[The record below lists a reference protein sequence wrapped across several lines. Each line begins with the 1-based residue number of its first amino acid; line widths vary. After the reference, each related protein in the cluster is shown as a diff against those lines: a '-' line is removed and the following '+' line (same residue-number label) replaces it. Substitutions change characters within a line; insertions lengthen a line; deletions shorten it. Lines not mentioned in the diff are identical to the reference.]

1 MSAIGCHD
9 PGSHHSSRLRQNPPK
24 IVTPDLQK
32 KLTEWRR
39 HLHANPELS
48 LQEKATSA
56 FVQQKLT
63 ELGIPFTAGIGG
75 HGVVA
80 TLSRGTTEARIGL
93 RADMDA
99 LPITETTGLPYASR
113 NSGVMHA
120 CGHDGHIVSLLGA
133 AALLAADKSWSGTID
148 LVFQPA
154 EEGFGGAKAMI
165 ADGLFDRFPM
175 TQIFGFH
182 NWPGLEAGAVA
193 VHDGVVMASGGRV
206 TITIDGHAGHAGMP
220 HLTSDPMIA
229 AGHLI
234 VALQSIVAR
243 NIDPLDTAVL
253 SLCTIS
259 GGTAPNQIAGQV
271 TIRGTLRNHQRAVRD
286 TIVSGIERICA
297 GIATTFD
304 VKVTPEITVGLNP
317 VINSPEGAS
326 LARLAAERAQLPL
339 HRDLAPSMAGEDF
352 TFYLDHRPGAFV
364 WIGNGELRDGA
375 ELHGP
380 MYDFNDA
387 ILPAASH
394 WMAEV
399 AKVALAQN

>member
-1 MSAIGCHD
+1 
-9 PGSHHSSRLRQNPPK
+9 LE
-24 IVTPDLQK
+24 IVTPDLHQ
-32 KLTEWRR
+32 KLTAWRQ

-48 LQEKATSA
+48 LREKATSA
-56 FVQQKLT
+56 FVQQRLT
-63 ELGIPFTAGIGG
+63 ELGIPFAAGIGG

-80 TLSRGTTEARIGL
+80 TLSRGQAEGRVGL

-99 LPITETTGLPYASR
+99 LPITETTSLPYASR
-113 NSGVMHA
+113 NHGVMHA
-120 CGHDGHIVSLLGA
+120 CGHDGHTASLLGA
-133 AALLAADKSWSGTID
+133 AALLVADTSWSGTID

-154 EEGFGGAKAMI
+154 EEGFGGARAMI

-182 NWPGLEAGAVA
+182 NWPGLAAGEVA

-220 HLTSDPMIA
+220 HLTSDPMVA

-234 VALQSIVAR
+234 VALQSIVSR

-253 SLCTIS
+253 SLCTIE
-259 GGTAPNQIAGQV
+259 GGTAPNQIAGRV

-297 GIATTFD
+297 GVATTFG

-317 VINSPEGAS
+317 VINTPEGANF
-326 LARLAAERAQLPL
+326 ACLAAERAHLPL

-364 WIGNGELRDGA
+364 WIGNGELREGA

-399 AKVALAQN
+399 AKVALARN

>member
-1 MSAIGCHD
+1 MI
-9 PGSHHSSRLRQNPPK
+9 PPPWSRIPRPAVD
-24 IVTPDLQK
+24 IVTPDLHK
-32 KLTEWRR
+32 RLTEWRR

-56 FVQQKLT
+56 FVQQRLA
-63 ELGIPFTAGIGG
+63 ELGIPFVAEIGG
-75 HGVVA
+75 HGLVA
-80 TLSRGTTEARIGL
+80 TLSRGSAESRIGL

-99 LPITETTGLPYASR
+99 LPITETTGLPYSSR
-113 NSGVMHA
+113 NTGVMHA
-120 CGHDGHIVSLLGA
+120 CGHDGHTVSLLGA
-133 AALLAADKSWSGTID
+133 AALLAADASWSGTID

-165 ADGLFDRFPM
+165 ADGLFERFPM

-182 NWPGLEAGAVA
+182 NWPGLAAGEVA

-206 TITIDGHAGHAGMP
+206 TLTIDGHAGHAGMP

-234 VALQSIVAR
+234 VALQSIVSR
-243 NIDPLDTAVL
+243 NVDPLDTAVL
-253 SLCTIS
+253 SLCTIQ
-259 GGTAPNQIAGQV
+259 GGTAANQIAGQIV
-271 TIRGTLRNHQRAVRD
+271 IRGTLRNHQRAVRD
-286 TIVSGIERICA
+286 TITTGIERICA
-297 GIATTFD
+297 GVATTFD

-317 VINSPEGAS
+317 VINTTEGAS
-326 LARLAAERAQLPL
+326 LARLAADRAKLPL

-364 WIGNGELRDGA
+364 WIGNGELREGA

-380 MYDFNDA
+380 QYDFNDA

>member
-1 MSAIGCHD
+1 M
-9 PGSHHSSRLRQNPPK
+9 
-24 IVTPDLQK
+24 TPDLHK

-48 LQEKATSA
+48 LHEKATSA

-63 ELGIPFTAGIGG
+63 ELGIPFTAGVGG

-80 TLSRGTTEARIGL
+80 TLSRGAAEGRVGL

-99 LPITETTGLPYASR
+99 LPIAETTGLPYASR

-120 CGHDGHIVSLLGA
+120 CGHDGHTVSLLGA
-133 AALLAADKSWSGTID
+133 AALLAADTGWSGTID

-175 TQIFGFH
+175 THIFGFH

-220 HLTSDPMIA
+220 HLTSDPMVA

-234 VALQSIVAR
+234 VALQSIVSR
-243 NIDPLDTAVL
+243 NVDPLDTAVL
-253 SLCTIS
+253 SLCTIE
-259 GGTAPNQIAGQV
+259 GGTAPNQIAGSV
-271 TIRGTLRNHQRAVRD
+271 KIRGTLRNHQSAVRD
-286 TIVSGIERICA
+286 TIVDGIKRICA
-297 GIATTFD
+297 GVATTFE
-304 VKVTPEITVGLNP
+304 VEVTPEITVGLNP
-317 VINSPEGAS
+317 VINTPEGAS
-326 LARLAAERAQLPL
+326 LARSAAQRAQLPL
-339 HRDLAPSMAGEDF
+339 RRDLAPSMAGEDF

-364 WIGNGELRDGA
+364 WIGNGELREGA

-399 AKVALAQN
+399 AKAALAQN